1 MTQRCDLNSHYLKK
15 NMITEQSAQYYAK
28 SASNHDRIYD
38 RPERQE
44 DLEEMREHLA
54 DVLRGHTVLELA
66 CGTGYWTRLIAEVA
80 DKVVATDINPEMI
93 AMAKLRAMPSDKVT
107 LRVADAYDLP
117 ADIGDFTAVFIGFWW
132 SHVKREEQE
141 KFLAQLRAKV
151 GKDMFIVLLDDAYVE
166 GSSETVAR
174 TDMEGNTYQIRTAPD
189 GDRYEIPKT
198 YPSDS
203 ALRKKLASSVREIK
217 IVRLEYYW
225 MLTCRLK

>member
-1 MTQRCDLNSHYLKK
+1 
-15 NMITEQSAQYYAK
+15 MITEQSAQFYAK
-28 SASNHDRIYD
+28 IASNHDRIYD
-38 RPERQE
+38 RPERQQ
-44 DLEEMREHLA
+44 DLEAMRGHVA
-54 DVLRGHTVLELA
+54 DALRGHTVLELA

-93 AMAKLRAMPSDKVT
+93 AMAKLRTMPADKVT

-117 ADIGDFTAVFIGFWW
+117 DDIGDFTAVFIGFWW
-132 SHVKREEQE
+132 SHVGRENQE
-141 KFLAQLRAKV
+141 KFLAQLCAKV

-189 GDRYEIPKT
+189 GERYEIPKT

-203 ALRKKLASSVREIK
+203 ALRKKLASSVREIR

>member
-1 MTQRCDLNSHYLKK
+1 
-15 NMITEQSAQYYAK
+15 MITEQSAQYYAK

-38 RPERQE
+38 RPERQD
-44 DLEEMREHLA
+44 DLAAMRGHVAEA
-54 DVLRGHTVLELA
+54 LRGHTVLELA
-66 CGTGYWTRLIAEVA
+66 CGTGYWTRIVAGTA

-93 AMAKLRAMPSDKVT
+93 AMARLRALPADKVE

-141 KFLAQLRAKV
+141 RFLAHLKARL
-151 GKDMFIVLLDDAYVE
+151 GKDIFVVLLDDCYVE

-189 GDRYEIPKT
+189 GERYEIPKT

-225 MLTCRLK
+225 MLSCRLK

>member
-1 MTQRCDLNSHYLKK
+1 
-15 NMITEQSAQYYAK
+15 MITEQSAQFYAK

-38 RPERQE
+38 RPERQD
-44 DLEEMREHLA
+44 DLEAMREHVA
-54 DVLRGHTVLELA
+54 EVLRGHTVLELA

-93 AMAKLRAMPSDKVT
+93 AMAKLRAMPADKVS

-203 ALRKKLASSVREIK
+203 ALRKKLASSVREIR

>member
-1 MTQRCDLNSHYLKK
+1 
-15 NMITEQSAQYYAK
+15 MITEQSAQFYAK

-38 RPERQE
+38 RPERQD
-44 DLEEMREHLA
+44 DLKAMHGHVA
-54 DVLRGHTVLELA
+54 DTLRGHTVLELA
-66 CGTGYWTRLIAEVA
+66 CGTGYWTRILAEVA

-93 AMAKLRAMPSDKVT
+93 AMARLRAFPSDKVS
-107 LRVADAYDLP
+107 LRVADAWDLP
-117 ADIGDFTAVFIGFWW
+117 DDLGDFTAVFIGFWW

-141 KFLAQLRAKV
+141 RFLAKLRARV

-174 TDMEGNTYQIRTAPD
+174 TDMQGNTYQIRTAPD
-189 GDRYEIPKT
+189 GERYEIPKT

-203 ALRKKLASSVREIK
+203 ALRKKLASSVREIR

-225 MLTCRLK
+225 MLTSRLK

>member
-1 MTQRCDLNSHYLKK
+1 
-15 NMITEQSAQYYAK
+15 MITEQSAQFYAK

-38 RPERQE
+38 RPERQD
-44 DLEEMREHLA
+44 DLEEMREHVA

-66 CGTGYWTRLIAEVA
+66 CGTGYWTRLIAETA

-93 AMAKLRAMPSDKVT
+93 AMARLRAMPADKVT
-107 LRVADAYDLP
+107 LRVADATDLP

-141 KFLAQLRAKV
+141 KFLAQLRSKV
-151 GKDMFIVLLDDAYVE
+151 GKDMFIVLLDDCYVE

-189 GDRYEIPKT
+189 GERYEIPKT

-203 ALRKKLASSVREIK
+203 GLRKKLASSVREIK
-217 IVRLEYYW
+217 IVRREYYW

>member
-1 MTQRCDLNSHYLKK
+1 
-15 NMITEQSAQYYAK
+15 MITEQSAQFYAK

-38 RPERQE
+38 RPERQD
-44 DLEEMREHLA
+44 DLAEMREH
-54 DVLRGHTVLELA
+54 VVEILRGHTVLELA

-93 AMAKLRAMPSDKVT
+93 AMAQLRKMPADKVE
-107 LRVADAYDLP
+107 LRVADAWDLP
-117 ADIGDFTAVFIGFWW
+117 EDIGDYTAVFIGFWW

-141 KFLAQLRAKV
+141 KFLAKLKARV
-151 GKDMFIVLLDDAYVE
+151 GKDMFVVLLDDAYVE
-166 GSSETVAR
+166 GSSDTVAR
-174 TDMEGNTYQIRTAPD
+174 TDHEGNTYHIRIAPD
-189 GDRYEIPKT
+189 GERYEIPKT

-225 MLTCRLK
+225 LLTCRLK

>member
-1 MTQRCDLNSHYLKK
+1 
-15 NMITEQSAQYYAK
+15 MITEQSAQFYAK

-38 RPERQE
+38 RAERQE
-44 DLEEMREHLA
+44 DLQAMREHVA
-54 DVLRGHTVLELA
+54 NALRGHTVLELA
-66 CGTGYWTRLIAEVA
+66 CGTGYWTRIIAEVA

-93 AMAKLRAMPSDKVT
+93 AMAKLRALPADKVE

-132 SHVKREEQE
+132 SHVKREDQE
-141 KFLAQLRAKV
+141 RFLAQLKAKV
-151 GKDMFIVLLDDAYVE
+151 GKDMFVVLLDDAYVE

-189 GDRYEIPKT
+189 GERYEIPKT